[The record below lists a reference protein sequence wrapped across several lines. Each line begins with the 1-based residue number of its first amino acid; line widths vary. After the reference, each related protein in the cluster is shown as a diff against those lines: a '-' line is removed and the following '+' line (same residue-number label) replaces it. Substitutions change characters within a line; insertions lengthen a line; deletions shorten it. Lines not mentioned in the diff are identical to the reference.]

1 MTIDLMPRSRANL
14 DIDAADEFGAPK
26 ALKIMQAAKDLFMA
40 EGYGAISMDQVAK
53 SAGVSKATV
62 YSHFGSKEK
71 LFAAIIHHA
80 CKGFAVDLFPQV
92 ADEPDIG
99 VALRRIASSIE
110 NFLLG
115 EGPIKVYRIIVSE
128 GPRFPELIEA
138 WYNTGPL
145 PFRAALTDFL
155 RKATTDGK
163 LVIPNPTLAAD
174 QLVALVKGPLYL
186 RRLFNLPARPEDPT
200 PEEVVDGAVQ
210 MILNAYRPR

>member
-1 MTIDLMPRSRANL
+1 MPRSGSSPEL
-14 DIDAADEFGAPK
+14 DASDAFGAPK
-26 ALKIMQAAKDLFMA
+26 ALKIMQAAKDLFIA
-40 EGYGAISMDQVAK
+40 EGYGAVSMDQVAK
-53 SAGVSKATV
+53 AAGVSKATV

-80 CKGFAVDLFPQV
+80 CKGLAVDLFPQV

-138 WYNTGPL
+138 WYSTGPL
-145 PFRAALTDFL
+145 PFRAMLAEFL
-155 RKATTDGK
+155 RTATTDGK

-186 RRLFNLPARPEDPT
+186 RRLFNLRLRPEDPT

-210 MILNAYRPR
+210 MILDAYRPR

>member
-1 MTIDLMPRSRANL
+1 MPRSRANL

-26 ALKIMQAAKDLFMA
+26 ALKIMQAAKELFIA

-53 SAGVSKATV
+53 AAGVSKATV

-71 LFAAIIHHA
+71 LFAAIIQHA

-128 GPRFPELIEA
+128 GPRFPELIRSEEHTSELQSQS
-138 WYNTGPL
+138 N
-145 PFRAALTDFL
+145 
-155 RKATTDGK
+155 
-163 LVIPNPTLAAD
+163 LVC
-174 QLVALVKGPLYL
+174 
-186 RRLFNLPARPEDPT
+186 RLLLEKKK
-200 PEEVVDGAVQ
+200 
-210 MILNAYRPR
+210 